1 MSEYMMERRDSAR
14 ARTHEAEAAPER
26 ATSEASKGQSDKV
39 VKSAGRVLRIL
50 EFFDARREAASVI
63 DVARALGMPQSSTS
77 VLLRSL
83 TLMGYLDYDSR
94 SRTYRPTSRV
104 AILGNWVN
112 PVLVQRGGVLDT
124 MRDLSA
130 RTGLTALL
138 TARNGLSAQHIYVV
152 RPDKCV
158 SEHHVSDTQPLA
170 SSAAGELFLS
180 LLADLEVSKLIRRVN
195 AYAGRAEKIVRVP
208 DLLLRLA
215 EIRKR
220 GFVYRAS
227 DKGAGSA
234 TLAMLIPNAQGP
246 LALGLAGPQ
255 NQIEGSCD
263 GLVAVMRRH
272 ITALAQL
279 GDNRPVH
286 LRQ

>member
-1 MSEYMMERRDSAR
+1 MSEQMIAMRNSAR
-14 ARTHEAEAAPER
+14 ARTHEADAEPVCARENAPRE
-26 ATSEASKGQSDKV
+26 QPDKV

-63 DVARALGMPQSSTS
+63 DVARALRMPQSSTS

-152 RPDKCV
+152 CPDKCV

-170 SSAAGELFLS
+170 MSAAGELFLS
-180 LLADLEVSKLIRRVN
+180 LLPDLEVSKLIRRVN
-195 AYAGRAEKIVRVP
+195 AYVGQVEKIVRVP

-220 GFVYRAS
+220 GFVYHAS

-246 LALGLAGPQ
+246 LALGLAGTQ
-255 NQIEGSCD
+255 NQIEGACD
-263 GLVAVMRRH
+263 ALAAMMRRH
-272 ITALAQL
+272 ITALTQL
-279 GDNRPVH
+279 DNRPVH